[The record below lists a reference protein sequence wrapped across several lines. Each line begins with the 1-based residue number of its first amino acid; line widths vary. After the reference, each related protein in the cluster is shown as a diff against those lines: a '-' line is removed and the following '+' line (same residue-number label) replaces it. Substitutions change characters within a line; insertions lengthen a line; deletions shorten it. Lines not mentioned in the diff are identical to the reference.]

1 MNKNM
6 NKQSPNEFEPFIG
19 KPEVARRLGKT
30 LRTVDNWM
38 ILGNLP
44 YYKIGRS
51 IVFKWSEVESHLAQ
65 NCRVIKPKL
74 PANTDGHIHELE
86 NNDL

>member
-1 MNKNM
+1 MNE
-6 NKQSPNEFEPFIG
+6 QSPNEFEPFIG

-74 PANTDGHIHELE
+74 QTSTDGHIQELE
-86 NNDL
+86 KNDL